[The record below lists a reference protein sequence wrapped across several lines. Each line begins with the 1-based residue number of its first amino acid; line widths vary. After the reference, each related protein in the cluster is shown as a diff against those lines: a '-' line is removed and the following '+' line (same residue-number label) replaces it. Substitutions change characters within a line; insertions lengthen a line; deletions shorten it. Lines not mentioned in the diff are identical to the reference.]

1 MMTQI
6 QLSPIK
12 QTCFV
17 VLCLLISGLS
27 FSQTPIGTSSG
38 EFNLSGSEFQ
48 DEVSVY
54 DKWPAYSISLNV
66 ADIIVMGPMLEA
78 DFRIGAKGKT
88 YLGVFYVNHGMGLL
102 AGQLIYD
109 KDITSHSLKSMG
121 AGIHAK
127 QYFKQNI
134 KRNAFYCGLY
144 MGYSYNEAEY
154 HSGYPNEEVEKV
166 KDLLLFASG
175 GYRWNFGKHLYVLTG
190 IQFGIAYTFSDDIYS
205 SYTLDPETGTYLKKE
220 SYYMEWPSDVYPYPL
235 PEVTIGISF

>member
-1 MMTQI
+1 MKTQF
-6 QLSPIK
+6 QLTSIK
-12 QTCFV
+12 RAGFA
-17 VLCLLISGLS
+17 VLCILISGLS
-27 FSQTPIGTSSG
+27 FSQSPGGSSFD
-38 EFNLSGSEFQ
+38 EFYLPGSEFQ
-48 DEVSVY
+48 DEESVY
-54 DKWPAYSISLNV
+54 DKWPAYSISLNA

-144 MGYSYNEAEY
+144 LGYSYNEAVY

-175 GYRWNFGKHLYVLTG
+175 GYRWNFGKYLYVLTG
-190 IQFGIAYTFSDDIYS
+190 IQFGFAYTFSDDIYS
-205 SYTLDPETGTYLKKE
+205 SYTLDPVTGTYLKQT
-220 SYYMEWPSDVYPYPL
+220 SYSMELPSDIYPYPL
-235 PEVTIGISF
+235 PEITIGIAF